1 MSKNKEET
9 TAPAPA
15 EEQKPV
21 EGEGAETNGAEA
33 PAPEAPAPAENAT
46 KEPEAHKEAPKE
58 EAKPVDVKRTW
69 RAKMNCQM
77 PTRDFLK
84 NETVELFDSEVTP
97 RHRALFE
104 CLSPEQAEPKKA
116 DPDLSVMVARLKAAK
131 IPMKK
136 NITDKEVRE
145 LFDKFLGSGATAGQI
160 SGDAK

>member
-21 EGEGAETNGAEA
+21 EGEGAEKQGAEP
-33 PAPEAPAPAENAT
+33 PAPEAPAPAEDKP
-46 KEPEAHKEAPKE
+46 KEPEAPKETPKE
-58 EAKPVDVKRTW
+58 ETKPVDVKRTW

-84 NETVELFDSEVTP
+84 NETIELFDSEVTP

-104 CLSPEQAEPKKA
+104 CLTPEQAEPKKA